1 MSSVLDTISQ
11 GLSKA
16 RVVTDPLR
24 AFNFRIALIDDS
36 SAGAS
41 VLSAIGFVIGGFSE
55 CTGLEAT
62 MQIEDYIEGGENTFV
77 HKFPTRAT
85 YGNVTLR
92 HGIGLGED
100 LWNWHYAHTQG
111 KVKRRDCVIMLT
123 TEVVVPVKTWVL
135 HRVLPVKWVGPTFNA
150 IQNAVAIE
158 ALEIAHE
165 GMELFSPG
173 TAAAAVAE
181 ALF

>member
-1 MSSVLDTISQ
+1 MSSTMSAVLSA
-11 GLSKA
+11 A
-16 RVVTDPLR
+16 RNVTDPLR
-24 AFNFRIALIDDS
+24 AYNFRIALIDSS

-41 VLSAIGFVIGGFSE
+41 IGSALGFVMGGFSE

-62 MQIEDYIEGGENTFV
+62 MQIEDYIEGGENSFV

-92 HGIGLGED
+92 HGVGLGED
-100 LWNWHYAHTQG
+100 LWNWHSSYVQG
-111 KVKRRDCVIMLT
+111 KGKRRDGVIMLT
-123 TEVVVPVKTWVL
+123 NDLQIPIKTWTL
-135 HRVLPVKWVGPTFNA
+135 RRVLPVKWTGPTFNA
-150 IQNAVAIE
+150 TQSAVAIE

-165 GMELFSPG
+165 GLELFSPG
-173 TAAAAVAE
+173 TAVAAVAE